1 MENNPVKFG
10 RGFFVEDSDSP
21 ILLNYEVLEKLGN
34 GGYAKV
40 YRVKN
45 KKTGEIRACK
55 QLSKLDIVNL
65 EKFQREME
73 ILKKIDHPNI
83 IKLYEIYQ
91 SKNHYYLVMEECK
104 GGELFDKIIEHTDEG
119 EMYSEKEAAEIILQV
134 MSAVEYCHNNGIC
147 HRDLKP
153 ENILFLKKGDEKN
166 NPIKI
171 IDFGLSRELK
181 SKKNLSSKVGTA
193 YYVSP
198 EILAGHYTEKCD
210 IWSSGVILYV
220 LLSGVPPFNGV
231 NDQIIYSKIRKMKFS
246 FPPSEWKNISEE
258 AKDLISHM
266 LTPENERY
274 SANQVMEHPWFKIV
288 KEKKFEKLNFNSQY
302 FKEYNKSNQ
311 LKKLVFYYIASR
323 LGEKEI
329 THLRDAFKTFDKNND
344 GQISY
349 NEFKE
354 GLEKFT
360 SANLNENDI
369 KSYFSSID
377 TDKNDK
383 IDYTE
388 FLTATIEKNILLKEE
403 RLFEAF
409 SMLDKDNNGKI
420 TKDELM
426 KVLKLEKSDDKF
438 VIELIKKVDKNN
450 DGEIDYKEFLEFMRM
465 EN

>member
-1 MENNPVKFG
+1 
-10 RGFFVEDSDSP
+10 
-21 ILLNYEVLEKLGN
+21 
-34 GGYAKV
+34 
-40 YRVKN
+40 
-45 KKTGEIRACK
+45 
-55 QLSKLDIVNL
+55 
-65 EKFQREME
+65 
-73 ILKKIDHPNI
+73 
-83 IKLYEIYQ
+83 
-91 SKNHYYLVMEECK
+91 
-104 GGELFDKIIEHTDEG
+104 
-119 EMYSEKEAAEIILQV
+119 
-134 MSAVEYCHNNGIC
+134 
-147 HRDLKP
+147 LKP

-388 FLTATIEKNILLKEE
+388 FLAATIEKNILLKEE

>member
-1 MENNPVKFG
+1 
-10 RGFFVEDSDSP
+10 
-21 ILLNYEVLEKLGN
+21 
-34 GGYAKV
+34 
-40 YRVKN
+40 
-45 KKTGEIRACK
+45 
-55 QLSKLDIVNL
+55 
-65 EKFQREME
+65 
-73 ILKKIDHPNI
+73 
-83 IKLYEIYQ
+83 
-91 SKNHYYLVMEECK
+91 
-104 GGELFDKIIEHTDEG
+104 
-119 EMYSEKEAAEIILQV
+119 
-134 MSAVEYCHNNGIC
+134 
-147 HRDLKP
+147 
-153 ENILFLKKGDEKN
+153 
-166 NPIKI
+166 
-171 IDFGLSRELK
+171 
-181 SKKNLSSKVGTA
+181 
-193 YYVSP
+193 
-198 EILAGHYTEKCD
+198 
-210 IWSSGVILYV
+210 
-220 LLSGVPPFNGV
+220 
-231 NDQIIYSKIRKMKFS
+231 
-246 FPPSEWKNISEE
+246 
-258 AKDLISHM
+258 M

-388 FLTATIEKNILLKEE
+388 FLAATIEKNILLKEE